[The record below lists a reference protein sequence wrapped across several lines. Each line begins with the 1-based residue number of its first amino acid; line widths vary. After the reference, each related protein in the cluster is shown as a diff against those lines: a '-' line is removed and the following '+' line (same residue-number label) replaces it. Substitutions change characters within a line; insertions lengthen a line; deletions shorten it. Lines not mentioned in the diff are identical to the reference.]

1 MRGIPRSSAFL
12 HERAGKMAV
21 SRNDVG
27 SVVGGEVRGGGA
39 NRLSL
44 VSGCAVHEAPDTLAT
59 DAGGVPGPLLLSRH
73 GRTTTRV
80 LPVFDCVVCISERGV
95 LPSRHGAAVAFFEV
109 KALFRI
115 PGEDGETIH
124 DPSGL
129 ELPDPSGCI
138 NQCIRSGGSEALMRV
153 MSDSLDA
160 ENSDPL

>member
-1 MRGIPRSSAFL
+1 
-12 HERAGKMAV
+12 MAV

-27 SVVGGEVRGGGA
+27 SVVGGEVRGA
-39 NRLSL
+39 NMISL
-44 VSGCAVHEAPDTLAT
+44 VSGCAVHELPDTLVT

-80 LPVFDCVVCISERGV
+80 LPVFDCVVISERGV
-95 LPSRHGAAVAFFEV
+95 LPSRHDAVVAFFEV

-129 ELPDPSGCI
+129 EHPAPSGCT
-138 NQCIRSGGSEALMRV
+138 NQCIRSGGSEELMRV